1 MVAASALPSQRP
13 ESLGESEAIVSSK
26 NLSRRTLLAR
36 LAGGFAACAL
46 ALTVAACGGSPTA
59 DQGDTAQDEPQIAV
73 TVEIDAT
80 AGEGELSTH
89 HVELDAGATAY
100 DALVAAADDVNAS
113 DSDYGMYVAGIN
125 GLAGGDFGDMSGW
138 MFEVNG
144 EMAEVGCSEYQLA
157 DGDVVTWVYVTEFTE

>member
-1 MVAASALPSQRP
+1 MSH
-13 ESLGESEAIVSSK
+13 E

-36 LAGGFAACAL
+36 LAGGLAAFAL
-46 ALTVAACGGSPTA
+46 ALTVAACGGAPAA
-59 DQGDTAQDEPQIAV
+59 DQGAAAPDEPQIAV

-80 AGEGELSTH
+80 AGEGELTTH
-89 HVELDAGATAY
+89 DVELAEGATAY

-125 GLAGGDFGDMSGW
+125 GLAAGDFGDMSGW

>member
-1 MVAASALPSQRP
+1 MRNLAQNNHAEKNLLTRLATGVAAL
-13 ESLGESEAIVSSK
+13 
-26 NLSRRTLLAR
+26 
-36 LAGGFAACAL
+36 AL
-46 ALTVAACGGSPTA
+46 ALTVAACGGTPAATGDDATA
-59 DQGDTAQDEPQIAV
+59 DAGQEQQATVEA

-80 AGEGELSTH
+80 AGEGELSSYD
-89 HVELDAGATAY
+89 VELDEGATVY
-100 DALVAAADDVNAS
+100 DALVATGADVNAS

-157 DGDVVTWVYVTEFTE
+157 DGDVVTWIYVTEFTE

>member
-1 MVAASALPSQRP
+1 MSQNNARSA
-13 ESLGESEAIVSSK
+13 EK
-26 NLSRRTLLAR
+26 NLFTRI
-36 LAGGFAACAL
+36 AACAAALVL
-46 ALTVAACGGSPTA
+46 ALTVVACGGTPTA
-59 DQGDTAQDEPQIAV
+59 SDNADGTAQEQQATIEV

-89 HVELDAGATAY
+89 HVELDEGATAY

-113 DSDYGMYVAGIN
+113 DSEYGMYVQGIN

-144 EMAEVGCSEYQLA
+144 EMAEVGCSEYELA
-157 DGDVVTWVYVTEFTE
+157 DGDVVTWLYVTEFTE